1 MRQIQISVRTLVE
14 FIYRSGDLDSS
25 LKSGVTMQEGIRIHQ
40 LVQSEYE
47 GFQKEVSLK
56 LVMPIDQDSE
66 LVLTGR
72 ADGVLQTSEETV
84 IDEIKSTF
92 VDLDE
97 IDETYSFMHWAQAKL
112 YGAMLA
118 SDQELE
124 NIGIQVTYY
133 SLKTEKKKSLKINYP
148 VSELMAFLDQTVN
161 LFRKWLAVQ
170 VKLETA
176 AEVSAEKVPFPFG
189 QFRKGQDV
197 LAKSVYASVRDG
209 NHLIVEAPTGI
220 GKTLSTLFPAIKA
233 LGKGFTK
240 RIFYLTSKT
249 SHRKVALDALEA
261 LQDKGLDVLVVGLQ
275 AKEKLCTNDVF
286 TCTPGACPYAKGHF
300 DRINEALFDVVSVSG
315 HYNPTAIREI
325 AMKWVVC
332 PFELALDITD
342 FSQVVVCDY
351 NYFLDPFVLLK
362 RHFSSKSNAVI
373 LMDEAHNLYERARD
387 MYTATLS
394 LKNLKNVIKL
404 SKELDKGYH
413 QLLKKIQ
420 APLKKNIEQADERGL
435 INSLDLRLLNAI
447 SKAALYFLDQGRF
460 SEVTKQIVFV
470 DHFFELHRFLKIL
483 EYQDDHFAFMVDEKE
498 PDVMVL
504 RCLDPS
510 KILETSYELV
520 RSVVSFSATLS
531 PFSFYQGVL
540 GHSNSKRLQVG
551 SPFDVSNRLLWLNT
565 RHSTYQKDRTES
577 LEPIAQDIA
586 YLLNERTGNYFI
598 FCPSY
603 AYLELLKPILE
614 PMLPPQAVLAQS
626 SGMSEDERELFLEAF
641 VSVPTTTKVGMV
653 VLGGAFSEGVDLRGE
668 RLSGVIIIGVGMPVL
683 SHERFLM
690 RDYYE
695 GKGYNGFDY
704 AFTYPGLNKVF
715 QAGGRLI
722 RTEADKGLL
731 MLICKRYGEK
741 RFLNEFPK
749 HWHPHQIIRT
759 EAAYHQ
765 EIKKMQDFFK

>member
-1 MRQIQISVRTLVE
+1 MRQIKISVRTLVE

-47 GFQKEVSLK
+47 GFQKEVPLK
-56 LVMPIDQDSE
+56 LVVPINQDSE

-72 ADGVLQTSEETV
+72 ADGILQTPMETV

-92 VDLDE
+92 EDLE
-97 IDETYSFMHWAQAKL
+97 TIDENYSFLHWAQAKL
-112 YGAMLA
+112 YGAMFA
-118 SDQELE
+118 SEQELE
-124 NIGIQVTYY
+124 EVGIQLTYY
-133 SLKTEKKKSLKINYP
+133 SLKTEKKKSLKTHY
-148 VSELMAFLDQTVN
+148 SAADLTDFLDQTID

-176 AEVSAEKVPFPFG
+176 AEASAEIVEFPFG

-197 LAKSVYASVRDG
+197 LAKAVYASVRDS

-233 LGKGFTK
+233 LGKGYTN

-261 LQDKGLDVLVVGLQ
+261 LQSKGLNMLVIGLQ
-275 AKEKLCTNDVF
+275 AKEKLCINDVF
-286 TCTPGACPYAKGHF
+286 TCTPSACPYAKGHY
-300 DRINEALFDVVSVSG
+300 DRINDALYDVVSTSG
-315 HYNPTAIREI
+315 HYNPAIIREI
-325 AMKWVVC
+325 ALQWVVC

-362 RHFSSKSNAVI
+362 RHFMAKSQAVI

-394 LKNLKNVIKL
+394 LKTLKTVIKQ
-404 SKELDKGYH
+404 SKDLDKGYH

-420 APLKKNIEQADERGL
+420 APLKKNLEQVDEKGL
-435 INSLDLRLLNAI
+435 ISSLELRLLNAI
-447 SKAALYFLDQGRF
+447 SKATLYFLDQGRF
-460 SEVTKQIVFV
+460 SEVNKQLVFV
-470 DHFFELHRFLKIL
+470 DHFFELYRFLKIL
-483 EYQDDHFAFMVDEKE
+483 EFQDDHFAFMVDEKE
-498 PDVMVL
+498 PDIMVL

-540 GHSNSKRLQVG
+540 GHANSKRLQVG

-565 RHSTYQKDRTES
+565 RHSTYQKDRLDS

-614 PMLPPQAVLAQS
+614 PLLPPLAILAQS
-626 SGMSEDERELFLEAF
+626 SGMSEDDRELFLEAF
-641 VSVPTTTKVGMV
+641 VSVPTATKVGMV
-653 VLGGAFSEGVDLRGE
+653 VLGGAFSEGVDLKGE

-695 GKGYNGFDY
+695 KKGYNGFDY

-741 RFLNEFPK
+741 RFLSEFPK

-759 EAAYHQ
+759 EANYHQ
-765 EIKKMQDFFK
+765 EIKKMQEFFK